1 LQPKYEGENEME
13 WNAYDLCFTE
23 NEADEEI
30 VRLSEEGRTATKQLN
45 IESNTWTIFVQQ
57 ALV

>member
-1 LQPKYEGENEME
+1 ME